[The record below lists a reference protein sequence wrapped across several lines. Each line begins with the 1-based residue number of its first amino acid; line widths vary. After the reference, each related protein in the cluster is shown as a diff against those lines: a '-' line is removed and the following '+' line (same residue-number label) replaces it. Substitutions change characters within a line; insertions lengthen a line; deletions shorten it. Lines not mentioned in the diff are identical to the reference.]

1 MEYEV
6 TETDEFR
13 NWRENLRDLQAKHR
27 IQARIDRVISGNF
40 GDWKTEA
47 GEVRAMRIDYGP
59 GYRLYYVIRDKKVVF
74 LLCGGDKKTQ
84 TADISKAVDLARE
97 V

>member
-6 TETDEFR
+6 VQTEIFK
-13 NWRENLRDLQAKHR
+13 NWRENLRDLIAARR

-47 GEVRAMRIDYGP
+47 GEVKALRIDHGP
-59 GYRLYYVIRDKKVVF
+59 GYRLYYVIRKKKVVF
-74 LLCGGDKKTQ
+74 LLCGGDKSTQ
-84 TADISKAVDLARE
+84 TADIKHAIEIAKE

>member
-6 TETDEFR
+6 VSTQIFDSWFD
-13 NWRENLRDLQAKHR
+13 NLKDIRAKAR
-27 IQARIDRVISGNF
+27 LGARIDSARSGNF

-59 GYRLYYVIRDKKVVF
+59 GYRLYYVIRGTRVVF
-74 LLCGGDKKTQ
+74 LLCGGDKSTQ
-84 TADISKAVDLARE
+84 TADINKAVELAGE

>member
-6 TETDEFR
+6 SETEDFR
-13 NWRENLRDLQAKHR
+13 IWRDNLRDLKAKHR

-40 GDWKTEA
+40 GDWKTEY
-47 GEVRAMRIDYGP
+47 GEVKAMRIDYGP
-59 GYRLYYVIRDKKVVF
+59 GYRLYYIIRKKKVF
-74 LLCGGDKKTQ
+74 LLCGGDKHSQ
-84 TADISKAVDLARE
+84 AADIKRAVMLAKE